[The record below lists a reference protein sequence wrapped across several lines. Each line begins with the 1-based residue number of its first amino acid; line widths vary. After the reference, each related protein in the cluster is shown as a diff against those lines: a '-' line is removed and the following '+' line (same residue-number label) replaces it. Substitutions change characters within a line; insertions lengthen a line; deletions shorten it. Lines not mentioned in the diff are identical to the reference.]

1 MNRLVSKKRYQ
12 SFSLSLGDNKENN
25 RERMGRKD
33 SVERSR

>member
-25 RERMGRKD
+25 RERI
-33 SVERSR
+33 SR